1 MSSMRRTLLAA
12 VLVLAACAPAPAR
25 GPTAK
30 APTTPTNSFADD
42 EDEDDQD
49 VTCKEERMTGT
60 NLSRSVCRTQAE
72 IDEERNAAMMWE
84 KHPRNH
90 TSGVEK

>member
-1 MSSMRRTLLAA
+1 MRRTLLVA
-12 VLVLAACAPAPAR
+12 VLVLTACGPAPVHGTVAR
-25 GPTAK
+25 V
-30 APTTPTNSFADD
+30 PTTSTSSFADD
-42 EDEDDQD
+42 DADDEED

-60 NLSRSVCRTQAE
+60 NLSRPVCRTQAE

-90 TSGVEK
+90 TSGVEQ